1 MKTSQKGIDLIKS
14 FEALVLKSYLCP
26 AGKLTI
32 GYGHTKDVV
41 AGTRITE
48 PQAEEFLREDL
59 EESEQYVSKY
69 VKRKLTQYQFDALVS
84 FVFNCGVGNFLK
96 STLLK
101 KVKINSNDQSIAIEF
116 SKWIHAD
123 GKPLEG
129 LRRRRK
135 AEAELYFTKEQDEE
149 L

>member
-1 MKTSQKGIDLIKS
+1 MKTSQKGINLIKE
-14 FEALVLKSYLCP
+14 FETLVLKSYLCQ

-41 AGTRITE
+41 EGMRITE
-48 PQAEEFLREDL
+48 QQADDFLREDL
-59 EESEQYVSKY
+59 VEAEGYVSKY
-69 VKRKLTQYQFDALVS
+69 IKRKLNQNQFDALVS

-101 KVKINSNDQSIAIEF
+101 KVRVNPNDENIAF
-116 SKWIHAD
+116 QFGQWIYAD
-123 GKPLEG
+123 GKPSNG
-129 LRRRRK
+129 LRRRRA
-135 AEAELYFTKEQDEE
+135 AEAELYFTKQDDEE

>member
-14 FEALVLKSYLCP
+14 FETLVLKSYLCP

-48 PQAEEFLREDL
+48 QQAEEFLREDL

-69 VKRKLTQYQFDALVS
+69 IKRKLTQYQFDALVS

-101 KVKINSNDQSIAIEF
+101 KVKVNPNDQSIAIEF

-123 GKPLEG
+123 GKPLDG